1 MAAIDL
7 QFLVDVFDVIF
18 DRFEGNIE
26 PDGHFFVSKALLDVN
41 NEQYNHGTPGNAKAK

>member
-1 MAAIDL
+1 MVPNRLFVLTADECMAAIDL

-26 PDGHFFVSKALLDVN
+26 
-41 NEQYNHGTPGNAKAK
+41 QYNHGTPGNAKAK